1 MLRISGWLAPTAMT
15 FMSFIG
21 PLLLAGML
29 HLEESYCMLYMPVYL
44 VTIPSMYILLVI
56 YSLFNLWN
64 TGWGTREKKAEDK
77 TAEEKA
83 EDDRIAA
90 ELDKDKK
97 IGVLDTMFNQFK
109 FSGAQQQDNAQVTKE
124 EKGSVD
130 FSCGNLMRCLCF
142 THPDPNDPNAQLEK
156 IGKSLHEVNHRLSRI
171 EGSAGIYY
179 NRRRSS
185 TGSGFRSRSGSLS
198 NLKDAKNAI
207 REDEEFE
214 EEENVIEVVTSNEE
228 EQRPPSPPPR
238 LYGESNPYWIED
250 LKKLTGKRVKFL
262 KIEEKHFW
270 EKLIQQYLEPFE
282 KVYKTQANYK
292 RETAKTNRSLFEYRD
307 SFIFNFLVINCIYV
321 VLITMLRLQSNLK
334 MPWTILTSFNL
345 NGLDGVHYNFTYNAP
360 ENKESPEVFIERDV
374 LMLDVLGL
382 VFLLVFST
390 VTFAQVV
397 GMILHRWQT
406 CKFL

>member
-1 MLRISGWLAPTAMT
+1 MLCLCIQ
-15 FMSFIG
+15 
-21 PLLLAGML
+21 
-29 HLEESYCMLYMPVYL
+29 
-44 VTIPSMYILLVI
+44 
-56 YSLFNLWN
+56 
-64 TGWGTREKKAEDK
+64 GWGTREKKAEDK
-77 TAEEKA
+77 TEEEKR
-83 EDDRIAA
+83 EDEQIAA
-90 ELDKDKK
+90 ELDKEKK
-97 IGVLDTMFNQFK
+97 IGVLDTVFNQLK
-109 FSGAQQQDNAQVTKE
+109 FSGNQQESKAKKE

-142 THPDPNDPNAQLEK
+142 THDDPHDPNVQLEK
-156 IGKSLHEVNHRLSRI
+156 IGKSLHEVNHRLSKI

-179 NRRRSS
+179 SNRRRSS

-207 REDEEFE
+207 IEDEENELE
-214 EEENVIEVVTSNEE
+214 EEEMESFNEE

-238 LYGESNPYWIED
+238 IYGEGNPYWIKD
-250 LKKLTGKRVKFL
+250 LEKLTGKRVKFL
-262 KIEEKHFW
+262 KLEEKHFW
-270 EKLIQQYLEPFE
+270 EQLIKQYLEPFE
-282 KVYKTQANYK
+282 NVYKTPGEFK
-292 RETAKTNRSLFEYRD
+292 RVTAKTTRSLFEYRD

-334 MPWTILTSFNL
+334 MPWTILTRFNL

-360 ENKESPEVFIERDV
+360 ENKESPEVFIEREV

-390 VTFAQVV
+390 VTFAQVI

-406 CKFL
+406 CKT